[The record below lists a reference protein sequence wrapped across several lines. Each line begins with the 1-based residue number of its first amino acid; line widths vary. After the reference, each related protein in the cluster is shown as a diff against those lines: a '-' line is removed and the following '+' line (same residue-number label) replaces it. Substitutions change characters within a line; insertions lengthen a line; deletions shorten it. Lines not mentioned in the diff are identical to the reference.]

1 MMCIYVFMD
10 AHTYTCIFIHWCRSE
25 LIDPEAHGL
34 FMDQLLK
41 AILVVLPLVF
51 TMSYKGTL
59 QLFFHIMSSHVGPYR
74 QQEIL
79 MACRE
84 NLSSLAIQLQL
95 GTELITQLLR
105 AE

>member
-1 MMCIYVFMD
+1 M
-10 AHTYTCIFIHWCRSE
+10 
-25 LIDPEAHGL
+25 IDPEAHGL
-34 FMDQLLK
+34 FMDHLLK
-41 AILVVLPLVF
+41 AILTVLPLVF

-74 QQEIL
+74 QLEIL
-79 MACRE
+79 TACRD
-84 NLSSLAIQLQL
+84 NLSSLALQLQP

>member
-1 MMCIYVFMD
+1 MIVW
-10 AHTYTCIFIHWCRSE
+10 CIFIYWCRSE
-25 LIDPEAHGL
+25 LIDPEAHRL

-41 AILVVLPLVF
+41 AVQAVLPLVF

-74 QQEIL
+74 QLEIL
-79 MACRE
+79 TACRE
-84 NLSSLAIQLQL
+84 NLSSLALHLQP